1 MTDQLREQ
9 ISAFVDDELPEREA
23 DLLIRRL
30 AGSDELRQTFREYH
44 LIGEAIRGDELA
56 SHGFAQR
63 MSAALQQER
72 PLPAPRSALVAQA
85 LQPIGMVAAAALVA
99 VVAIFS
105 VQNFQSGVDTQST
118 ASSQPAALVAEDDAI
133 LAGVNDSPEAVV
145 VPDLKK
151 DPSAFSTVPPVP
163 VSNPVQLR
171 GAELARYVVNHSRY
185 SRSPSRPGIL
195 TYGGVGVE
203 TQAER
208 DHTRAEQM
216 RNRNAETDSES
227 P

>member
-30 AGSDELRQTFREYH
+30 AGSEELRQTFREYH

-63 MSAALQQER
+63 MSTALQQEQ
-72 PLPAPRSALVAQA
+72 PLAAPRSAMVAQA
-85 LQPIGMVAAAALVA
+85 LRPLGMVAASALVA
-99 VVAIFS
+99 VVAIFTL
-105 VQNFQSGVDTQST
+105 QNFQTGVGSQPG
-118 ASSQPAALVAEDDAI
+118 AAIQPAALLADEDAA
-133 LAGVNDSPEAVV
+133 LAGVSESPEAVV
-145 VPDLKK
+145 VPDLRK
-151 DPSAFSTVPPVP
+151 DASQFSTVPPVP

-171 GAELARYVVNHSRY
+171 GAELARYVVNHNRY

-208 DHTRAEQM
+208 DRIRAEQM
-216 RNRNAETDSES
+216 RNRNAEADSES